1 MIRPYQMMD
10 SRRLKA
16 NENSGV
22 GDMGWVFTDPEF
34 QRHTMED
41 DEGRVLCIICFKKYW
56 QDNYLA
62 FLLISKEMT
71 AIYARKLKRWIFD
84 VMMDFGM
91 KRVQTDSVDCPVIN
105 RWHDFLG
112 FTLEG
117 TRAKMLFDKDY
128 KMWAFV
134 KGRDF

>member
-1 MIRPYQMMD
+1 MIRPYFAID

-16 NENSGV
+16 NQYSGV
-22 GDMGWVFTDPEF
+22 GDMGWVFKDDTF
-34 QRHTMED
+34 QKHTLED
-41 DEGRVLCIICFKKYW
+41 DQGRVLCIICFKRY
-56 QDNYLA
+56 QGDNYIA
-62 FLLISKEMT
+62 FLLISEEMT
-71 AIYARKLKRWIFD
+71 AIHAKALKRWIFD
-84 VMMDFGM
+84 AMMDLGM

-105 RWHDFLG
+105 RWHKFLG

-117 TRAKMLFDKDY
+117 TREKMLFDKDY